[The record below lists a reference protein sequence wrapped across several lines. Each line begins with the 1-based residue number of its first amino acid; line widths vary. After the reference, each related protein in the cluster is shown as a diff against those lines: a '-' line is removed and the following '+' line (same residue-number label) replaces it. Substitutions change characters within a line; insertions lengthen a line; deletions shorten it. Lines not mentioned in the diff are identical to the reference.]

1 MFFLFL
7 NCPRISSELPLDIYE
22 EFFQKLFWETM
33 WRFLQYS
40 SVGYPENLPDLHH
53 KSLWRFRWIFSWDS
67 SRNSP
72 RNSFPVFFLNPKI
85 HLEICFRN
93 CFSARILPEIP
104 LRVSPEYFLSILF
117 FQKFL
122 QRILYK
128 CFSNDYLRISSRD

>member
-1 MFFLFL
+1 MEHTLRITPDFFSGTLSGFFLYLPRINSKILFRYYFSNSNEIFFKNSRRNSKSYFKIFYVFFLFL

-40 SVGYPENLPDLHH
+40 SVGYPENLPDFHH

-72 RNSFPVFFLNPKI
+72 RNSFPVFF
-85 HLEICFRN
+85 
-93 CFSARILPEIP
+93 
-104 LRVSPEYFLSILF
+104 
-117 FQKFL
+117 
-122 QRILYK
+122 
-128 CFSNDYLRISSRD
+128 